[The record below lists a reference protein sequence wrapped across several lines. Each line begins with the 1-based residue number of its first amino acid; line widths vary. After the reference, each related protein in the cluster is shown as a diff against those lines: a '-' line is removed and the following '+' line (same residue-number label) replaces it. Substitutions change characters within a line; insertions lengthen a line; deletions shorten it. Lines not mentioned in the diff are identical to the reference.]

1 MVSRRVI
8 CRSAEAGGLSGAFP
22 HRRWGRGRSGSS
34 GPLERLSAG
43 DNVRESGNLTKPEP
57 ELADDERNLV
67 KALARDLF
75 THIEEALVLDWR
87 KGQTTRAGVLV
98 ALEKYLDQLPD
109 AYDPDLYKTKC
120 GLVYEYVH
128 SRES

>member
-57 ELADDERNLV
+57 ELSKEAQE
-67 KALARDLF
+67 ALAGAVAGAKELR
-75 THIEEALVLDWR
+75 IEP
-87 KGQTTRAGVLV
+87 
-98 ALEKYLDQLPD
+98 LDQECNPI
-109 AYDPDLYKTKC
+109 
-120 GLVYEYVH
+120 
-128 SRES
+128 